1 MKHFLIWIFLFF
13 FAMSGLAQ
21 NLNIKGQITDT
32 SGESI
37 IGVNVKVKGKD
48 TGTITDIDGNYHL
61 QATPNDILVVSYIGF
76 ITQEVPVKNRTVVDI
91 RLIEDVK
98 ALDEVVVVGYGS
110 QKKQTVTASASTLKV
125 SSLKNVPTA
134 NLASSL
140 GGRVSGVLIQQT
152 GGEAGYDDP
161 TIIIRGSSSP
171 TSSSPLIV
179 VDGIIGRSMSQLDPS
194 EIESMTV
201 LKDASAVAPYGAR
214 GANGVILIT
223 TKRGKS
229 GKAQVDYNF
238 KIGFGTPTRMPE
250 IASSYDHA
258 RFMNDAWRNKE
269 MDLGEDPG
277 MYGIYTEEEL
287 QKFRDGSDPYGY
299 PNTDWNKE
307 VLLPRAWQQMH
318 SLTASGGSDKVKYFA
333 GFGYVKQDA
342 LYGDTRT
349 NKSTSG
355 FNRYNARVNIDA
367 NIVDK
372 YLNLS
377 ADMAYRQEDRN
388 SIAGSTSDVFN
399 NMHRNPQTDPGR
411 FPDGNLGKVSLGVNP
426 IGLATEGGWVKDRKS
441 VLNTRFML
449 DFNVPGLEGLNLKGI
464 FSYDKI
470 FNSIKLNVYKKA
482 DDEKSQ
488 RLFIH
493 LLYFLT
499 LTMFFLHRIP
509 ESFSYNLTTVCNH
522 HKCMRFY
529 ASYEF
534 PQFQCLVPV
543 HNGYDDFLRL
553 V

>member
-1 MKHFLIWIFLFF
+1 
-13 FAMSGLAQ
+13 
-21 NLNIKGQITDT
+21 
-32 SGESI
+32 
-37 IGVNVKVKGKD
+37 
-48 TGTITDIDGNYHL
+48 
-61 QATPNDILVVSYIGF
+61 
-76 ITQEVPVKNRTVVDI
+76 
-91 RLIEDVK
+91 
-98 ALDEVVVVGYGS
+98 
-110 QKKQTVTASASTLKV
+110 
-125 SSLKNVPTA
+125 
-134 NLASSL
+134 
-140 GGRVSGVLIQQT
+140 
-152 GGEAGYDDP
+152 
-161 TIIIRGSSSP
+161 
-171 TSSSPLIV
+171 
-179 VDGIIGRSMSQLDPS
+179 
-194 EIESMTV
+194 
-201 LKDASAVAPYGAR
+201 
-214 GANGVILIT
+214 
-223 TKRGKS
+223 
-229 GKAQVDYNF
+229 
-238 KIGFGTPTRMPE
+238 MPE

-470 FNSIKLNVYKKA
+470 FNSIKRWTTPVDFYVWNKITGEYDGHSPNREGAELKQTYSTSQAMTFEFQAAYNKTIAQDHQLGALFVFSRSEGA
-482 DDEKSQ
+482 DENFWLHAQNIVSIYPAIVCRTGQ
-488 RLFIH
+488 RQ
-493 LLYFLT
+493 
-499 LTMFFLHRIP
+499 RQQ
-509 ESFSYNLTTVCNH
+509 
-522 HKCMRFY
+522 R
-529 ASYEF
+529 
-534 PQFQCLVPV
+534 QCLR
-543 HNGYDDFLRL
+543 NR
-553 V
+553 